1 MRRLKQAISGRLGK
15 QFAIQVIL
23 FSSCFTLITTSVQLA
38 FDYHADISR
47 IEQQFVDIERSHVP
61 PLSLGL
67 WSMDGAQIGVHL
79 EGLQQLPDIEHVVIR
94 DEQGGV
100 WEFGD
105 KVSDNS
111 REHVYPLEFLRV
123 NQADPIY
130 LGALVVTASI
140 DNVYERLINRASVIL
155 ISNGVKTAIVA
166 GFIMLLMWL
175 RVTRHLGA
183 VTDYVS
189 RWELEGENKPLK
201 LSKTQNPDDP
211 DEFDVV
217 ADAINRMQQGLAKQ
231 FHDLNSAE
239 TELKALLRERN
250 QLLQSER
257 EYKGKLEEKVKE
269 RTQELTLS
277 QKALEKSHSYLR
289 NILETSPIAVS
300 VYNPVEHQLSYSNQT
315 CANMFGFSIESWL
328 KHNPEDSWLHDEDRE
343 FFAQEYRKHGR
354 VSTTEVELVRRDGSV
369 FWALL
374 TWERIFFQDERQI
387 LFWVVDI
394 SGQKKAQQQLE
405 QAKAEA
411 EAATKSKSEF
421 LANMSHEIRTP
432 MNAVVGFSHL
442 ALQTELTNQQHDYLR
457 KIQMA
462 GHNLLRVINDILD
475 LSKIEAGRMSVE
487 TIDFS
492 LDDVLE
498 HLCDLLRLKAEEK
511 GLEILLFHPWE
522 LPRQLRGDPLR
533 LGQVLT
539 NLVGNA
545 IKFTEQGEISITV
558 EEVSRESGK
567 VWLQFSVT
575 DSGIGLSVEEQARL
589 FKSFGQ
595 ADASTTRRYGGS
607 GLGLVISKQLV
618 ELMGGEITV
627 SSETGQGSCFAF
639 TSEFE
644 LAESDIATE
653 NPANRLQ
660 GTRVLIVDDSSAS
673 RDVLSSLVC
682 NFGMY
687 GYALSSGE
695 EAIAELQRVS
705 ESDEPP
711 YDLLLIDWHMPGLD
725 GFECAKQI
733 KELNPSQ
740 PVPAVVMVTAHHRE
754 GILHQACAEDLDG
767 FLLKPVSP
775 SLLLS
780 AIMKA
785 LNIKAELGGR
795 QPKVIPTQAEAA
807 KEFKHTHVLLVEDN
821 LINQQIATEMLT
833 GLGLE
838 ISLAGNGLEAIE
850 QAQETPFDLVLMDI
864 QMPVMDGLEA
874 TQRLREFAGYQSIP
888 IIAMTAN
895 AMQEDIERTKAVG
908 MNAHITKPIQPQVL
922 LETLAQWITPKIE
935 YHSSTSPIPTIEGL
949 NCEEAVARVN
959 GNLGLYQKLLKQ
971 FVEEQ
976 GETFTE
982 VESLWQQQKYG
993 EAADRVHTFAGL
1005 VGNLGGT
1012 ELFSLAQQLE
1022 VGLRGENPEGEA
1034 DRIGECL
1041 IQAQQLSSAIS
1052 AFVTSD
1058 VASGP
1063 KEATSLQPSITNKG
1077 DSSFVASL
1085 DEIAELLKEGNSR
1098 ATQTASELLANSP
1111 DEYKAQLQA
1120 LLIAAEE
1127 FEFEQAL
1134 KELEQL
1140 RTRVHS

>member
-47 IEQQFVDIERSHVP
+47 IEQQFVDIEKSHVP

-105 KVSDNS
+105 KISENS

-130 LGALVVTASI
+130 LGELVVTASI

-155 ISNGVKTAIVA
+155 ISNGIKTAIVA

-175 RVTRHLGA
+175 RVTRHLGT
-183 VTDYVS
+183 VTEYVQQ
-189 RWELEGENKPLK
+189 WELKGDNQPLK
-201 LSKTQNPDDP
+201 LSKSQDPDSL

-217 ADAINRMQQGLAKQ
+217 ADAINRMQQGLAEQ

-239 TELKALLRERN
+239 AELKALLRERN

-257 EYKGKLEEKVKE
+257 EYKGQLEEKVKE
-269 RTQELTLS
+269 RTKELTLS
-277 QKALEKSHSYLR
+277 QQALEKSHSYLR

-300 VYNPVEHQLSYSNQT
+300 VYNPVEQQLSYSNQT

-328 KHNPEDSWLHDEDRE
+328 QHSPENSWLHDEDRE
-343 FFAQEYRKHGR
+343 FFVQEYRKHGR
-354 VSTTEVELVRRDGSV
+354 VSTTEVELVRQDGSV

-442 ALQTELTNQQHDYLR
+442 ALQTELSDQQHDYLR
-457 KIQMA
+457 KIQIA

-475 LSKIEAGRMSVE
+475 LSKIEAGQMSVE

-498 HLCDLLRLKAEEK
+498 HLSDLLRLKAEEK

-545 IKFTEQGEISITV
+545 IKFTDKGEISVQV
-558 EEVSRESGK
+558 EELARHDGK
-567 VWLQFSVT
+567 VRLQFSVT
-575 DSGIGLSVEEQARL
+575 DCGIGLSADEQSRI
-589 FKSFGQ
+589 FKNYGQ

-607 GLGLVISKQLV
+607 GLGLMISKQLV

-627 SSETGQGSCFAF
+627 TSEKGKGSCFAF

-644 LAESDIATE
+644 LAECDSSSD
-653 NPANRLQ
+653 NPAKNLQ

-682 NFGMY
+682 NFGMF

-705 ESDEPP
+705 DSDEPP

-733 KELNPSQ
+733 KEMNPSE

-754 GILHQACAEDLDG
+754 GVLQQTCAEDLDG

-785 LNIKAELGGR
+785 LNIKGEMGVR
-795 QPKVIPTQAEAA
+795 KPKARPTLAEAA
-807 KEFKHTHVLLVEDN
+807 QEFNHTHVLLVEDN
-821 LINQQIATEMLT
+821 PINQQIATEMLA
-833 GLGLE
+833 GLGLD
-838 ISLAGNGLEAIE
+838 ISVASNGEEALE
-850 QAQETPFDLVLMDI
+850 QAQKAQFDLVLMDI

-874 TQRLREFAGYQSIP
+874 TLRLRELAEYQDTP

-895 AMQEDIERTKAVG
+895 AMQEDMERTESVG
-908 MNAHITKPIQPQVL
+908 MNAHISKPIQPQVL
-922 LETLAQWITPKIE
+922 LETLAQWITPKAKQ
-935 YHSSTSPIPTIEGL
+935 HSANIPLPTIEGL
-949 NCEEAVARVN
+949 NCEEALARVN
-959 GNLGLYQKLLKQ
+959 GNKGLYQRLLKQ

-976 GETFTE
+976 GGAFGE
-982 VESLWQQQKYG
+982 VLSLWQEQKYSD
-993 EAADRVHTFAGL
+993 AADCVHTFAGL
-1005 VGNLGGT
+1005 VGNLGGA

-1022 VGLRGENPEGEA
+1022 VGLRGTNPEREEG
-1034 DRIGECL
+1034 L
-1041 IQAQQLSSAIS
+1041 IARCQTQAEQLLAAIS
-1052 AFVTSD
+1052 GFLAADPNEETS
-1058 VASGP
+1058 P
-1063 KEATSLQPSITNKG
+1063 QPSITNKG
-1077 DSSFVASL
+1077 DSFFMASL
-1085 DEIAELLKEGNSR
+1085 DEIAELLQEGNSR
-1098 ATQTASELLANSP
+1098 ATQAVSGLIGQSP
-1111 DEYKAQLQA
+1111 HEYKAELQT

-1134 KELEQL
+1134 KALEEL